1 MSEATQNL
9 SGDFA
14 VKLSCTSLLLEAW
27 ILEPKIISPPS
38 VKPQQ
43 EKPKLDKKEEDGE
56 ESKDKLEKIIEVEE
70 PDKEKDSFKLDQI

>member
-27 ILEPKIISPPS
+27 ILEPEIISPKGKAKA
-38 VKPQQ
+38 KP
-43 EKPKLDKKEEDGE
+43 EVEIKTAKEKEEGE
-56 ESKDKLEKIIEVEE
+56 
-70 PDKEKDSFKLDQI
+70 

>member
-27 ILEPKIISPPS
+27 ILEPEIISPKGKGKAKT
-38 VKPQQ
+38 KP
-43 EKPKLDKKEEDGE
+43 EVEIKTAKEKEEGE
-56 ESKDKLEKIIEVEE
+56 
-70 PDKEKDSFKLDQI
+70 